1 MFQLGEIFTF
11 FVNIGKNS

>member
-1 MFQLGEIFTF
+1 LGEIFTF